1 MRRRDLIVGLSAT
14 LALGALGCT
23 SRRSSRVHAAGGSG
37 DRVRSPGARAID
49 RIVTGR
55 ASRDGAGVSLLRLLG
70 QPSLPNLDPFLL
82 LDEMHSSNPRDYIA
96 GFPTHPHRG
105 FETVSIMLE
114 GQMRHRD
121 SRGNSGLI
129 RGGGAQWM
137 TAGSGILH
145 SEMPEA
151 MEGPSTELWGFQL
164 WVNLPEAERWHTPQ
178 YQDLQPDRLTE
189 VRLDRGG
196 RLRLIAGE
204 ALGASG
210 PVAPRATEPLLLTLA
225 LHQGESVELD
235 APRGHAAMVIVADG
249 EVQIGERAESVSHD
263 SLVLLTDGDRV
274 RLASPSG
281 ASQLLVI
288 AGRPLGE
295 PFVHRGPFVMG
306 NEADV
311 EQAFADYRAGRL
323 G

>member
-1 MRRRDLIVGLSAT
+1 MHRRDVILGASAT

-23 SRRSSRVHAAGGSG
+23 SRRSSRVGPSSG
-37 DRVRSPGARAID
+37 DRVRSPGARSID

-129 RGGGAQWM
+129 RGGGVQWM

-151 MEGPSTELWGFQL
+151 MDGPSTELWGFQL
-164 WVNLPEAERWHTPQ
+164 WVNLPEAERWHTPE

-196 RLRLIAGE
+196 ALRLIAGE

-225 LHQGESVELD
+225 LHAGESVELD
-235 APRGHAAMVIVADG
+235 VPRGHAAMVIVADG
-249 EVQIGERAESVSHD
+249 EAAIGERAETVSPD

-274 RLASPSG
+274 RLASPSR
-281 ASQLLVI
+281 AAQLLVI
-288 AGRPLGE
+288 AGRPLRE